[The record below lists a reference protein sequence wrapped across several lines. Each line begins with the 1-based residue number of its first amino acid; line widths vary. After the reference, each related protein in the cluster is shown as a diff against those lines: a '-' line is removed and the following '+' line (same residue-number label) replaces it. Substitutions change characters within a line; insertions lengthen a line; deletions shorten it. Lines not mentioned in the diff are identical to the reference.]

1 MTLPS
6 TFDASTVIVA
16 SVAPP
21 AQAAASDQVSIMDL
35 AGDAVRRK
43 LEGIT
48 VETMTPIEALN
59 TLFEL
64 KRMLE
69 KGV

>member
-1 MTLPS
+1 
-6 TFDASTVIVA
+6 
-16 SVAPP
+16 
-21 AQAAASDQVSIMDL
+21 MDL

-64 KRMLE
+64 TRMLE